1 MGRIAARVALNA
13 RRAPAEITAIVAVL
27 ALTGCSASAT
37 ASSEHSG
44 TPVRHSIPTSSN
56 RPADPLQTT
65 APGGTVSAQ
74 DAPLSQLWALVDS
87 GLRAGGGYGD
97 STRGAGVVPGDIRDF
112 GSAIQSRCVPARSAV
127 EGAELTSLWNELIAD
142 AKTAGADLTPA
153 VRAYF
158 DRASAL
164 CM

>member
-1 MGRIAARVALNA
+1 VTVA
-13 RRAPAEITAIVAVL
+13 IL
-27 ALTGCSASAT
+27 ALTGCSASGT
-37 ASSEHSG
+37 AASEPSA

-87 GLRAGGGYGD
+87 GLRDGGGYGD
-97 STRGAGVVPGDIRDF
+97 RTRGAGVVPADIRDF
-112 GSAIQSRCVPARSAV
+112 GSAIHSRCVPERSAA
-127 EGAELTSLWNELIAD
+127 EGAQLTSLWNEIIAD